1 MKLKPKTSRRLM
13 ILGGVTLGVVGGIT
27 TLFLVRN
34 AGKASK
40 VASNRALG
48 LQMVAQGNYY
58 PALGYLANAIES
70 NKDMNDR
77 EALIAY
83 GYAREAIEEPDSGH
97 IREAITIFQRV
108 WSLDHSD
115 RKIGLHLIDLCNS
128 MGMYPEAK
136 DIASRLRTGDIAK
149 VPLEDFEL
157 LRQEGNARIGA
168 NPTDPE
174 ITPILRRLLE
184 LKPDDFPTQVVLVE
198 HLRDRGKGNEANEFV
213 ASLGTGD
220 TPERKAQIELVTA
233 LAKRDMPGYNASDK
247 IFDALCEIAGIDP
260 MTAGPTRDAKLSAL
274 ETLRAAALF
283 DSVGAF
289 QHTLAVLSAG
299 VKNTKDPVVL
309 RVLARRSWM
318 SGRPGDTLALIPEV
332 DLGPSGTPSE
342 VLVYRALSFADM
354 GKHAEKQ
361 TIVDALAKREGDYRA
376 KAWAMAF
383 KVVATEKETPPSD
396 VVPVLHEALK
406 VAKNDPVLLTYQ
418 GENLQRLGRFAEA
431 RQAWETACASSMSVG
446 WLRPWL
452 NRANLALAQGKP
464 ITALEAAEAATR
476 IAPRSMATFAT
487 YFRAQVTLLE
497 NGYANAEKPD
507 ALLKLADRIDAELA
521 LNPNQAEIKPFRELM
536 VTGRVLLAGLTGG
549 QSGAKEMWEKTQKDL
564 GPFSNDTYAQLA
576 QTSLKRN
583 LGLGSAVLA
592 AWEKTEGLT
601 PRIGLARAFEM
612 RAANND
618 AGAQA
623 MLREQAG
630 MKRADSE
637 RMMALGWRQALA
649 QYLGAIDDPKA
660 KDAWTES
667 ADFAPDNLDAQ
678 YAAVQA
684 PSVATDLALVN
695 RLLERIA
702 AASKFTPDSL
712 PPQLRLAKARALL
725 AEPLTPANRTES
737 VALLRQL
744 IGQERDLVD
753 AQILLVRA
761 LMMDRPDVGVKPLR
775 SEAIA
780 AINGLLPYVP
790 DQDNW
795 TLEQAKLYKGEGD
808 LTNAVAMFTRIA
820 ESDTSP
826 VALKIL
832 AVEEMASVR
841 EYDAASRVL
850 EKLRSTVPAESRPPV
865 DLKLAEMYRAM
876 KKDRSARDM
885 YRSIDVASLSRAE
898 YVIALAEGLH
908 GYGDVDAA
916 KTAIARLDA
925 LDVTP
930 DGKLIGKARFFART
944 NRPSEAEAAL
954 REAVTKFPDSSEA
967 WTSLASLLVEQ
978 GKMDDARAV
987 VAQAKGKLPKDTR
1000 IASLD
1005 RQLAVLADSGLTGN
1019 TSLDDMVKILEQ
1031 NPATAARAEGVKAIS
1046 AAQKAGQLKSTE
1058 RVNELKAR
1066 FKADPSLLAV
1076 LARTLTNEK
1085 PPQMNLAAG
1094 VLNEAMQN
1102 HPASAEI
1109 AILGTNMFRQM
1120 GDLNTALRYATAWQ
1134 ELDSQPLADMI
1145 VAEIKLSMNQPEG
1158 VAQMLEPLVLN
1169 AKLAPEN
1176 PSNVRMMTLYG
1187 QALILNGKT
1196 DQASQE
1202 LGGLL
1207 QASSGLR
1214 TQFWL
1219 GSAGSLITPDSKVR
1233 AWIDRVKPMIDG
1245 TREEEELALAGAYA
1259 NAAARF
1265 PSLATEYNS
1274 EAEKTLRKLTTR
1286 ADASAR
1292 AWEALG
1298 SLMQSRNSPDTVMAY
1313 NQALT
1318 KDSKSV
1324 FALRGL
1330 ASVEKDSAK
1339 AMDYAKRAY
1348 EITGPNDAISQLLYG
1363 QTLVVNGRSLSGA
1376 PQQQAY
1382 AQAENLLANHVAVV
1396 PNDVQGRLFL
1406 IEALEGQGKLEK
1418 TFDQYE
1424 ALVNNTSLTG
1434 INRAGVLNNYAY
1446 AIVRAGKGNLELERA
1461 KAMVEQATQI
1471 QPESAFY
1478 DTLGSVERA
1487 RRKRDLAIAAYR
1499 KAIQIDSTAYGSI
1512 LSLAEVLRDGTPT
1525 PAEVEEAKTLIK
1537 RLREAGQA
1545 VPAEVRERLAS
1556 VRDQ

>member
-13 ILGGVTLGVVGGIT
+13 ILGGVTLGIVGGIT
-27 TLFLVRN
+27 ALFLVRN

-48 LQMVAQGNYY
+48 LKMVAEGNYY
-58 PALGYLANAIES
+58 PALGHLANAIEA
-70 NKDMNDR
+70 NKEMNDR
-77 EALIAY
+77 EALVAY
-83 GYAREAIEEPDSGH
+83 GYAREAIEEPDSRH

-115 RKIGLHLIDLCNS
+115 RVTGLHLIDLCNS

-136 DIASRLRTGDIAK
+136 DVATRLRTTDIAK
-149 VPLEDFEL
+149 VPLADFEL
-157 LRQEGNARIGA
+157 LRQESNARIGS

-198 HLRDRGKGNEANEFV
+198 QLRDRGKGNEAAEYV

-220 TPERKAQIELVTA
+220 TPERKAQIALVTA
-233 LAKRDMPGYNASDK
+233 LAKRDMPGFNASEK
-247 IFDALCEIAGIDP
+247 IFESLCEIAGIDP

-318 SGRPGDTLALIPEV
+318 SGRPGDTLTLIPDV

-342 VLVYRALSFADM
+342 VLVYRALSFADV
-354 GKHAEKQ
+354 GKHAEKKA
-361 TIVDALAKREGDYRA
+361 IVDALAKREGDYRA
-376 KAWAMAF
+376 KAWEMAF
-383 KVVATEKETPPSD
+383 KVIATEKETPPAE
-396 VVPVLHEALK
+396 VVPALYDAIK
-406 VAKNDPVLLTYQ
+406 VAKNDPVLLTFQ
-418 GENLQRLGRFAEA
+418 GENLQRLGRFSEA
-431 RQAWETACASSMSVG
+431 RQAWETACASTMSVG

-452 NRANLALAQGKP
+452 DRANLALAQGKP

-507 ALLKLADRIDAELA
+507 ALLRLADKIDEELA
-521 LNPNQAEIKPFRELM
+521 LNPNQQEIKPFRELM
-536 VTGRVLLAGLTGG
+536 VPGRVLLSGLTGG
-549 QSGAKEMWEKTQKDL
+549 QSGAKAMWEKTHKDL
-564 GPFSNDTYAQLA
+564 GPFSNDTYAQLT

-583 LGLGSAVLA
+583 LGLGTVVLA

-601 PRIGLARAFEM
+601 PRIGLSRAFEM

-623 MLREQAG
+623 MLREQAA
-630 MKRADSE
+630 MKRPDAE

-660 KDAWTES
+660 KEAWTES
-667 ADFAPDNLDAQ
+667 ADFAPENLDAQ

-684 PSVATDLALVN
+684 PSVATDLATVN

-702 AASKFTPDSL
+702 AASKFTPDSM
-712 PPQLRLAKARALL
+712 PPQLKLAKARALL

-737 VALLRQL
+737 VTLLRQL

-775 SEAIA
+775 TEAIA

-795 TLEQAKLYKGEGD
+795 TLEQAKMYKGEGD
-808 LTNAVAMFTRIA
+808 LTNAVTMFQRIA
-820 ESDTSP
+820 ESSTSSVP
-826 VALKIL
+826 LKIL

-841 EYDAASRVL
+841 EFDAASRVL
-850 EKLRSTVPAESRPPV
+850 EQLRTTVPAESRPAV
-865 DLKLAEMYRAM
+865 DLKLADMYRAM

-885 YRSIDVASLSRAE
+885 YRTIDPKTLTRAE
-898 YVIALAEGLH
+898 YVVALAEGLH
-908 GYGDVDAA
+908 GYGDLDAA
-916 KTAIARLDA
+916 KTAIAQLDA
-925 LDVTP
+925 LEITP
-930 DGKLIGKARFFART
+930 EGRLIGKARFFART
-944 NRPSEAEAAL
+944 NRPAEAETVL
-954 REAVTKFPDSSEA
+954 REAVAKYPDSSES

-978 GKMDDARAV
+978 GKMDDARTIAT
-987 VAQAKGKLPKDTR
+987 QAKTKLPKDTK

-1005 RQLAVLADSGLTGN
+1005 RQLTLLTDSGLTGN

-1031 NPATAARAEGVKAIS
+1031 NPKTAARAEGVKAIS
-1046 AAQKAGQLKSTE
+1046 AAQKAGQLKNAE
-1058 RVNELKAR
+1058 RVNELKTR
-1066 FKADPSLLAV
+1066 FKSDPSLLAV
-1076 LARTLTNEK
+1076 LARTLTTEK

-1094 VLNEAMQN
+1094 VVNEAMQN

-1109 AILGTNMFRQM
+1109 AILGTNLFRQI
-1120 GDLNTALRYATAWQ
+1120 GDLPSALRFASVWA

-1158 VAQMLEPLVLN
+1158 VAQALEPLVLN
-1169 AKLAPEN
+1169 AKLTPEN
-1176 PSNVRMMTLYG
+1176 PTNVRIMTLYG
-1187 QALILNGKT
+1187 QALIMNGKT

-1207 QASSGLR
+1207 PASSGLR

-1219 GSAGSLITPDSKVR
+1219 GSAGSLVTPDSKVR

-1245 TREEEELALAGAYA
+1245 AKEEEELALAGAYA
-1259 NAAARF
+1259 NAASRF
-1265 PSLATEYNS
+1265 PSLATEYNG
-1274 EAEKTLRKLTTR
+1274 EAERTLRKLTTR

-1298 SLMQSRNSPDTVMAY
+1298 ALMQARNSPDAVMAY
-1313 NQALT
+1313 TQALA

-1330 ASVEKDSAK
+1330 ASSEKDSAK
-1339 AMDYAKRAY
+1339 ALNYAKQAY
-1348 EITGPNDAISQLLYG
+1348 EFGGPEDAISRLLYG
-1363 QTLVVNGRSLSGA
+1363 QALVIHGRTLSGA
-1376 PQQQAY
+1376 AQKQSFE
-1382 AQAENLLANHVAVV
+1382 QAEALLASHVAVAA
-1396 PNDVQGRLFL
+1396 NDIQGRLFL
-1406 IEALEGQGKLEK
+1406 IEALDAQGKLDK
-1418 TFDQYE
+1418 TFEHYE
-1424 ALVNNTSLTG
+1424 ALVNNQALTG
-1434 INRAGVLNNYAY
+1434 INRAGILNNYAY
-1446 AIVRAGKGNLELERA
+1446 AIVRAGKSNLELERA
-1461 KAMVEQATQI
+1461 RAMAEQATKI
-1471 QPESAFY
+1471 QPVSAFY
-1478 DTLGSVERA
+1478 DTLGAVEKA
-1487 RRKRDLAIAAYR
+1487 RGKRDVAIEAYR
-1499 KAIQIDSTAYGSI
+1499 KAVQIDSTAYGSQ
-1512 LSLAEVLRDGTPT
+1512 LSLAELLRDGSA
-1525 PAEVEEAKTLIK
+1525 AEIEEAKSIIK
-1537 RLREAGQA
+1537 KLRDAGQSL
-1545 VPAEVRERLAS
+1545 PADIRERLAS

>member
-1 MKLKPKTSRRLM
+1 M
-13 ILGGVTLGVVGGIT
+13 ILGGVTLGVVGSIT
-27 TLFLVRN
+27 ALFLVRN

-40 VASNRALG
+40 VANNRALG
-48 LQMVAQGNYY
+48 LKMVAEGNYF

-83 GYAREAIEEPDSGH
+83 GYAREAIEEPDSRH
-97 IREAITIFQRV
+97 VREAITIFQRV
-108 WSLDHSD
+108 WSLDNTD
-115 RKIGLHLIDLCNS
+115 RATGLHLIDLFNS

-136 DIASRLRTGDIAK
+136 DIATRLRTTDIAN
-149 VPLEDFEL
+149 VPAADFEL
-157 LRQEGNARIGA
+157 LRQEGNARMGA

-198 HLRDRGKGNEANEFV
+198 HLRDRGKGNEANDFV

-220 TPERKAQIELVTA
+220 TPERKAQIALVTA
-233 LAKRDMPGYNASDK
+233 LAKRDMPGFNASEK

-260 MTAGPTRDAKLSAL
+260 MTAGPTRDAKLNAL

-299 VKNTKDPVVL
+299 VKNTNDPVVL

-318 SGRPGDTLALIPEV
+318 SGRPGDTLALIPNV

-342 VLVYRALSFADM
+342 VLVYRALSLADM

-361 TIVDALAKREGDYRA
+361 VIVDALAKREGDYRA
-376 KAWAMAF
+376 KAWAIAF
-383 KVVATEKETPPSD
+383 KAVATEKETQPGEA
-396 VVPVLHEALK
+396 VAVLHEALK
-406 VAKNDPVLLTYQ
+406 IAKNDPVLLTYQ
-418 GENLQRLGRFAEA
+418 GESLQRLGRFAEA
-431 RQAWETACASSMSVG
+431 RQSWEAACASSMSVG

-464 ITALEAAEAATR
+464 VTAMEAAEAATR

-487 YFRAQVTLLE
+487 YFRAQVSLLE
-497 NGYANAEKPD
+497 SGYTNAEKPE
-507 ALLKLADRIDAELA
+507 ALLRLSDKIDGELA

-536 VTGRVLLAGLTGG
+536 VPGRVLLSGLSGG
-549 QSGAKEMWEKTQKDL
+549 QGSAKAMWEKVHADL
-564 GPFSNDTYAQLA
+564 GPFAHDTYAQLA
-576 QTSLKRN
+576 QASLRRN
-583 LGLGSAVLA
+583 LGIGSAVLA
-592 AWEKTEGLT
+592 AWEKAEGLT
-601 PRIGLARAFEM
+601 PRVGLAKAFEM
-612 RAANND
+612 RAANDD
-618 AGAQA
+618 AGARA
-623 MLREQAG
+623 MLQQQAAT
-630 MKRADSE
+630 KRTDAE
-637 RMMALGWRQALA
+637 KMTALGWKQSVA
-649 QYLGAIDDPKA
+649 QYLGAMDDPKA
-660 KDAWTES
+660 KEAWAES
-667 ADFAPDNLDAQ
+667 ADFAPENLDAQ

-702 AASKFTPDSL
+702 TASKYTPDTL

-737 VALLRQL
+737 VAMLRQL

-808 LTNAVAMFTRIA
+808 LTNALAMFTRIA
-820 ESDTSP
+820 ESDTSSVP
-826 VALKIL
+826 LKIL

-841 EYDAASRVL
+841 EYDAAARVL
-850 EKLRSTVPAESRPPV
+850 EQLRSSVPAEARSPV

-876 KKDRSARDM
+876 KKDRSARDL
-885 YRSIDVASLSRAE
+885 YRAIDAASLSRAE

-916 KTAIARLDA
+916 KAAIARLDA
-925 LDVTP
+925 LDITP
-930 DGKLIGKARFFART
+930 DGRLIGKARYFART
-944 NRPSEAEAAL
+944 NRTSEAEALL
-954 REAVTKFPDSSEA
+954 REAVAKHPQTPEP

-978 GKMDDARAV
+978 GKMEDARAV
-987 VAQAKGKLPKDTR
+987 VTQAKAKLPNDSR

-1005 RQLAVLADSGLTGN
+1005 RQLGLLADSGLTGS
-1019 TSLDDMVKILEQ
+1019 TSLDDMAKILEQ
-1031 NPATAARAEGVKAIS
+1031 NPQTAARAEGVRAIS
-1046 AAQKAGQLKSTE
+1046 AAQKAGQLKSAE

-1066 FKADPSLLAV
+1066 FKSDPSLLAL
-1076 LARTLTNEK
+1076 LARSLANEK
-1085 PPQMNLAAG
+1085 PAQMNLAAG
-1094 VLNEAMQN
+1094 VVNEAMRN

-1109 AILGTNMFRQM
+1109 AILGTNLFRQM
-1120 GDLNTALRYATAWQ
+1120 GDMNSALRFATAWQ

-1158 VAQMLEPLVLN
+1158 VAQMLEPLVVN
-1169 AKLAPEN
+1169 AKLTPEN
-1176 PSNVRMMTLYG
+1176 PSNVRLMTLYG
-1187 QALILNGKT
+1187 QALIMNGKA

-1207 QASSGLR
+1207 AASSGLR

-1219 GSAGSLITPDSKVR
+1219 GSAGSLVTPDTKVR
-1233 AWIDRVKPMIDG
+1233 AWIDRVKTMIDG
-1245 TREEEELALAGAYA
+1245 AREEEELALAGAYA
-1259 NAAARF
+1259 NAASRF
-1265 PSLATEYNS
+1265 PSLATEYNT

-1286 ADASAR
+1286 ADATAR

-1298 SLMQSRNSPDTVMAY
+1298 ALMQGRNSPDAATAY
-1313 NQALT
+1313 QQALA

-1330 ASVEKDSAK
+1330 ASIEKDSAK
-1339 AMDYAKRAY
+1339 ALDFAKRAY
-1348 EITGPNDAISQLLYG
+1348 EITGPGDAISQVLYG
-1363 QTLVVNGRSLSGA
+1363 QTQVVHGRSLSGA
-1376 PQQQAY
+1376 AQKQAFE
-1382 AQAENLLANHVAVV
+1382 QAEILLANHVAAM
-1396 PNDVQGRLFL
+1396 PGDVQGRLFL
-1406 IEALEGQGKLEK
+1406 IEALDGQGKVEK
-1418 TFDQYE
+1418 TFDHYE
-1424 ALVNNTSLTG
+1424 ALVANVSLTG
-1434 INRAGVLNNYAY
+1434 MNRAGILNNYAY

-1461 KAMVEQATQI
+1461 KAMAEQATKV
-1471 QPESAFY
+1471 QPVSAFY
-1478 DTLGSVERA
+1478 DTLGAVEKA
-1487 RRKRDLAIAAYR
+1487 RGKRDLAIEAYR
-1499 KAIQIDSTAYGSI
+1499 KAVQIDSIAYGTW
-1512 LSLAEVLRDGTPT
+1512 LSLAELLRGGSPTEIDEAKGIIKKLRD
-1525 PAEVEEAKTLIK
+1525 
-1537 RLREAGQA
+1537 AGQA